1 MFMGAMLGV
10 VLVDNVI
17 VLYMFW
23 ELTSLSSFLLIGYWH
38 KRKKS
43 RYGAE
48 KSLLITVGGGLC
60 MLGGFIL
67 LYLMTDSFSIR
78 KWSTRCILS
87 QAIRSLFRRWFSC
100 YWGLYEISAVSVLYL
115 AA

>member
-1 MFMGAMLGV
+1 LLMFMGAMLGV
-10 VLVDNVI
+10 VIVDNVI

-43 RYGAE
+43 RYGVE

-60 MLGGFIL
+60 MLSGFIL
-67 LYLMTDSFSIR
+67 L
-78 KWSTRCILS
+78 
-87 QAIRSLFRRWFSC
+87 
-100 YWGLYEISAVSVLYL
+100 
-115 AA
+115 